1 MSTPTR
7 IVATCPITGAK
18 LVREQETGWSTEQ
31 DQDAEHAEVDVPD
44 FDDAST
50 LAIVTRTKVDRAA
63 IRREVEY
70 ATRAQAA
77 EAAEAAE
84 ALKDPANK
92 EVVEAQI
99 QEAIEAQMAQLEIG
113 DYVVT
118 THSLANISPEGMKQ
132 VKKAL
137 KTLVPE
143 WPK

>member
-50 LAIVTRTKVDRAA
+50 LAIVTRTKVDRAT
-63 IRREVEY
+63 IRREVEN
-70 ATRAQAA
+70 ATRAQ
-77 EAAEAAE
+77 AAE

-92 EVVEAQI
+92 EAVEAQI
-99 QEAIEAQMAQLEIG
+99 QEAVEAQMAQLEIG

-137 KTLVPE
+137 KPLVPE